1 MRKKYN
7 SNIVVILLFA
17 IISLF
22 VTSNSQAAFLIKST
36 TTATQ
41 IKEPAKEYMSL
52 MSDPKLAPLHINGF
66 KNQPNDGSIS
76 GDDSYKGIVAAV
88 LGTTGILALLVA
100 LVASLP
106 GLLLVS
112 FFLGMGAIV
121 FGAMRKK
128 KNRALGRLGL
138 ILGITNVT
146 LLILLLVAVVVA
158 LAVIF

>member
-1 MRKKYN
+1 MRRKYN
-7 SNIVVILLFA
+7 ANIVVILLFA

-22 VTSNSQAAFLIKST
+22 GTSNTQAAFLIKS
-36 TTATQ
+36 ATSATPV
-41 IKEPAKEYMSL
+41 KEPAKEYMAL

-66 KNQPNDGSIS
+66 KNQPNDGSMS
-76 GDDSYKGIVAAV
+76 ADDSYKGIAAAV
-88 LGTTGILALLVA
+88 LGTTGVLALLVA
-100 LVASLP
+100 LAASLP

-112 FFLGMGAIV
+112 FFLGIGAIV

-128 KNRALGRLGL
+128 KKRALGRLGL

-146 LLILLLVAVVVA
+146 LLILLFIALIVA